1 METAEKDVTD
11 IENDSGHATDTDNES
26 EHNDVDK
33 VTENSTED
41 EAYTKDLGKYFANF
55 LENIKTNVI
64 MVLGTRF
71 VNLNQYHGNNQI
83 NQKCFLQF
91 GRILASL

>member
-55 LENIKTNVI
+55 LENIKTNV
-64 MVLGTRF
+64 GTRF